1 MNQHQAFGKAGED
14 LAVRYLKKKGYKV
27 LEQNYT
33 CPVGEID
40 IIARDK
46 KTIVFVE
53 VKTRRSMSYG
63 SARLAITP
71 HKQRKIS
78 MTALYYLKCQSAD
91 GSRCQIR
98 CGDGS
103 IHRGYAGN
111 RSHSKCIRSGVP
123 IKKQRHGMALFF
135 SYNKIVKRFY
145 YCLFSISSSWSCI
158 FSAFFLT

>member
-1 MNQHQAFGKAGED
+1 MNQRQAFGKAGED
-14 LAVRYLKKKGYKV
+14 LVVRYLKKKGYKV
-27 LEQNYT
+27 LERNYT

-78 MTALYYLKCQSAD
+78 MTALYYLKCNHQMGQDARFDVVTVQST
-91 GSRCQIR
+91 
-98 CGDGS
+98 
-103 IHRGYAGN
+103 RGMQEIDLIQN
-111 RSHSKCIRSGVP
+111 
-123 IKKQRHGMALFF
+123 
-135 SYNKIVKRFY
+135 
-145 YCLFSISSSWSCI
+145 
-158 FSAFFLT
+158 AFDLAYP